1 MVKPTA
7 YMILAHHQ
15 PDALVRLL
23 DSLKATWAHAFVHV
37 DRKTDVEPFERVLCI
52 RHDCTIIGRSLA
64 VPIYWGGY
72 SMVEATFRVL
82 RVAHQDTRRFER
94 FALLSGVDLPIKSH
108 DAIAERLSGGDEII
122 RVDRMLNPRGNSDF
136 DRRANRVFLGDG
148 PLLNK
153 RSRIPLLPHVARKV
167 ESWLP
172 NRCYPRLPIY
182 YGPQWW
188 CLTRSAV
195 EEIFAFADR
204 QSDVMRW
211 FKRTRCPDEMVF
223 QTILKNS
230 GRAEHITYDLTRG
243 DEDHEPTLHGSH
255 FVDWTRPK
263 PDRPGTLI
271 LEDLPRLLESGA
283 LFARKFDG
291 RRSIDLIAALQE
303 QLQLPPSSGIPAR
316 HFATVS
322 ATDK

>member
-1 MVKPTA
+1 
-7 YMILAHHQ
+7 
-15 PDALVRLL
+15 
-23 DSLKATWAHAFVHV
+23 
-37 DRKTDVEPFERVLCI
+37 
-52 RHDCTIIGRSLA
+52 
-64 VPIYWGGY
+64 
-72 SMVEATFRVL
+72 MVEATFQVL

-94 FALLSGVDLPIKSH
+94 FALLSGVDFPIKSL
-108 DAIAERLSGGDEII
+108 DTIAERLSGADEII
-122 RVDRMLNPRGNSDF
+122 RVDRMLNPLGSSDF

-153 RSRIPLLPHVARKV
+153 RSRIPLLPRVTRKV

-172 NRCYPRLPIY
+172 NLCYPRLPIF

-188 CLTRSAV
+188 CLTRNAV
-195 EEIFAFADR
+195 NEVFAFADR
-204 QSDVMRW
+204 QSDVMSW

-230 GRAEHITYDLTRG
+230 VCADYITYDLTRG

-255 FVDWTRPK
+255 FVDWGRPK
-263 PDRPGTLI
+263 PDRPGTLT

-291 RRSIDLIAALQE
+291 RRSMDLIAALQE
-303 QLQLPPSSGIPAR
+303 LPQFPP
-316 HFATVS
+316 
-322 ATDK
+322 